1 MSTTPNLGLELVPA
15 NSLQPSIAIN
25 DALQVLDAITQLS
38 VQDKDLT
45 TPPATSA
52 GDAGKR
58 WIVGASATGA
68 WNNKDGQIALC
79 TGATLWRFIP
89 PGEGWE
95 AWVIDEGKK
104 YRYTSGAWGII

>member
-25 DALQVLDAITQLS
+25 DALQVLDAITQLA

-45 TPPATSA
+45 APPVTSA
-52 GDAGKR
+52 GDAGKC
-58 WIVGASATGA
+58 WVVGASATGD
-68 WNNKDGQIALC
+68 WSGKSKQVALC

-89 PGEGWE
+89 PQEGWE
-95 AWVIDEGKK
+95 AWVVDEGKK
-104 YRYTSGAWGII
+104 YRYTSSVWSAV